1 MNPSTQKQY
10 PRVSETSAA
19 EIQEWLVAYL
29 SKELNIASDEI
40 DVKAPFDRYG
50 LSSMTAVLMTGEME
64 EWLGRT
70 LDPTL
75 PYDYPTV
82 ETLAQYLATPPQKR
96 TIQ

>member
-1 MNPSTQKQY
+1 MNASAQKQH
-10 PRVSETSAA
+10 PGAV
-19 EIQEWLVAYL
+19 EIQDWLVGYL
-29 SKELNIASDEI
+29 SKELNISSDEI

-82 ETLAQYLATPPQKR
+82 EALAQYLASAPSQKR
-96 TIQ
+96 AVQ